1 MLITLNEPQGMLLAA
16 HTLSN
21 RCETDGTPADGA
33 LFAFTPNVIVIFQ
46 TILFYKH
53 ILPVR
58 R

>member
-53 ILPVR
+53 ILPV
-58 R
+58 